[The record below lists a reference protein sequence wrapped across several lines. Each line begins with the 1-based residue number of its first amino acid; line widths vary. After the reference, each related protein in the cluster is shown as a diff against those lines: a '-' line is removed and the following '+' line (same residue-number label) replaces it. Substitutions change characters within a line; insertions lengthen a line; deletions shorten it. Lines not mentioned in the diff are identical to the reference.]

1 MGRGCER
8 EVGVAKNGKQGILL
22 KMNLV
27 YLNYGGRQ
35 MNLHV

>member
-27 YLNYGGRQ
+27 LITFSWK
-35 MNLHV
+35 